1 MVHHGVTLEHDAS
14 FSHALFAFAGVQCPL
29 ACPKPAGRVPLGTV
43 AGRQHWTFCLQM
55 QCRCNAYKSYAKSY
69 ALVKYATVLPKS
81 TWQGWRSIMVQSI
94 IVNAVGCSGSVAM
107 SPRKV
112 HGLPFKRMQN
122 PITVVSGFMSSLKKQ
137 KIINVRKR
145 NGSATV
151 GKKQNQ
157 HKVRKILQ
165 DSARF

>member
-1 MVHHGVTLEHDAS
+1 MVHHGVNLEHDAS

-55 QCRCNAYKSYAKSY
+55 QCLQVLRQVLRSGEVRDSIAKVHLARVAEYNGAVNHNA
-69 ALVKYATVLPKS
+69 V
-81 TWQGWRSIMVQSI
+81 
-94 IVNAVGCSGSVAM
+94 VGCSGSVAM
-107 SPRKV
+107 SPHSKV

-137 KIINVRKR
+137 KIYNQ
-145 NGSATV
+145 SAQEKWV
-151 GKKQNQ
+151 GNCWQKTKST
-157 HKVRKILQ
+157 HSL
-165 DSARF
+165 

>member
-55 QCRCNAYKSYAKSY
+55 QCLQVLHAKSY

-94 IVNAVGCSGSVAM
+94 IVNAVVGCSGSVAM
-107 SPRKV
+107 SPHSKV

-122 PITVVSGFMSSLKKQ
+122 PITVVSGFMSSLKK
-137 KIINVRKR
+137 
-145 NGSATV
+145 
-151 GKKQNQ
+151 
-157 HKVRKILQ
+157 
-165 DSARF
+165 